1 MARKVMQR
9 NYDSKGNLVSK
20 ECSKCHEI
28 KSVSEF
34 NKDNKSIDGLKS
46 KCKQCDKQYYQ
57 NNKENILKQQ
67 KQYNKD
73 NKKKRKQYYQDNK
86 EYFKDYRKQYYQ
98 DNKEYLKEKVH
109 QYYQDNAES
118 IKEHKKQYRQDN
130 AESIKEHKKQ
140 YRQDNKEYFKD
151 YHKQYYQ
158 DNKEHFKEYKQK
170 YYQDNKEHFKEY
182 KQKYYQDN
190 AESISEKNKKQYIEQ
205 IKIALKK
212 IKQEIEKE
220 PEKYNYNPNKNIH
233 GIIYLVHNIESDKY
247 YVGQTTIGFD
257 NRYNKGW
264 LYEHSYKDTVKH
276 DLQLYGE
283 ESFEYIKI
291 FKVAYSQ
298 YELDK
303 LEAYYIDYYNSFENG
318 YNENRGNIF
327 TDRGK
332 EK

>member
-9 NYDSKGNLVSK
+9 NYDNEGKLVSK
-20 ECSKCHEI
+20 ECSCCH
-28 KSVSEF
+28 KVKPVSEF
-34 NKDNKSIDGLKS
+34 NKDNRAIDGLKS
-46 KCKQCDKQYYQ
+46 KCKQCNKQYYQ
-57 NNKENILKQQ
+57 NNRENILKQQ

-86 EYFKDYRKQYYQ
+86 EHFKEYRKQYYQ

-118 IKEHKKQYRQDN
+118 IKENKKQYRQDN
-130 AESIKEHKKQ
+130 AESIKEHIKQ

-170 YYQDNKEHFKEY
+170 YYQDN
-182 KQKYYQDN
+182 
-190 AESISEKNKKQYIEQ
+190 AENISEKNKKQYTEQ

-264 LYEHSYKDTVKH
+264 LYEHSYKDAVEY
-276 DLQLYGE
+276 DLKLYGE
-283 ESFEYIKI
+283 ESFEYTKL

-303 LEAYYIDYYNSFENG
+303 LEAYYIDYYNSYEKG

-327 TDRGK
+327 TNRGK
-332 EK
+332 EDNK

>member
-9 NYDSKGNLVSK
+9 NYDNEGKLVSK
-20 ECSKCHEI
+20 ECSCCH
-28 KSVSEF
+28 KVKPVSEF
-34 NKDNKSIDGLKS
+34 NKDNRAIDGLKS
-46 KCKQCDKQYYQ
+46 KCKQCNKQYYQ
-57 NNKENILKQQ
+57 NNRENILKQQ

-86 EYFKDYRKQYYQ
+86 E
-98 DNKEYLKEKVH
+98 
-109 QYYQDNAES
+109 
-118 IKEHKKQYRQDN
+118 
-130 AESIKEHKKQ
+130 
-140 YRQDNKEYFKD
+140 
-151 YHKQYYQ
+151 
-158 DNKEHFKEYKQK
+158 
-170 YYQDNKEHFKEY
+170 HFKEY

-190 AESISEKNKKQYIEQ
+190 AENISEKNKKQYTEQ

-264 LYEHSYKDTVKH
+264 LYEHSYKDAVEY
-276 DLQLYGE
+276 DLKLYGE
-283 ESFEYIKI
+283 ESFEYTKL

-303 LEAYYIDYYNSFENG
+303 LEAYYIDYYNSYEKG

-327 TDRGK
+327 TNRGK
-332 EK
+332 EDNK